1 MGLAPAPGFPERP
14 GTNYEVAQ
22 SPGTPNGGGPLYFEE
37 GLGTDTD
44 IPNDFQV
51 GAMQGYLTPPG
62 RSNHNQNVY
71 IKPPEETMRQ
81 RAHVGSAA
89 WVEAPTYLSEF
100 AQGSFSDRAEVM
112 YEEVVRNGGRQARPN
127 PAQIAD

>member
-14 GTNYEVAQ
+14 GTNYEVSQ

-51 GAMQGYLTPPG
+51 GAMQGYATPPG
-62 RSNHNQNVY
+62 RTNHNQNVY
-71 IKPPEETMRQ
+71 IKDAAQ
-81 RAHVGSAA
+81 RRCSSVRTSAPLPG
-89 WVEAPTYLSEF
+89 WRLRPT
-100 AQGSFSDRAEVM
+100 
-112 YEEVVRNGGRQARPN
+112 
-127 PAQIAD
+127 